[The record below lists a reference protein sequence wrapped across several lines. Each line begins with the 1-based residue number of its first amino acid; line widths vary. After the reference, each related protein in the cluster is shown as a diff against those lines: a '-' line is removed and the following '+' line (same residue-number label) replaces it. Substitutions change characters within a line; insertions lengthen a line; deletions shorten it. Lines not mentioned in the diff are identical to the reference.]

1 MRKFSAV
8 LLPLPL
14 GEVDA
19 NVVSRRRGRRAARV
33 EGVYTAYIHTFS
45 PLLHKCLQNRFNFT
59 DYYAQVLTF
68 RFVQTI
74 LSAFPESAMNRIPSG
89 QSKLDCI
96 D

>member
-1 MRKFSAV
+1 MGYAGNFTATTKAV
-8 LLPLPL
+8 PL
-14 GEVDA
+14 GKVA
-19 NVVSRRRGRRAARV
+19 SPQAMT
-33 EGVYTAYIHTFS
+33 EGVYTAYIHAFS

-89 QSKLDCI
+89 QSKLYCI

>member
-1 MRKFSAV
+1 MTGKFPVQPQSV
-8 LLPLPL
+8 RFRQRLPPR
-14 GEVDA
+14 GSWQ
-19 NVVSRRRGRRAARV
+19 SRQALT

-45 PLLHKCLQNRFNFT
+45 PLLHKCLQIRFNFT

-89 QSKLDCI
+89 QSKLYCI